1 MCISLV
7 ILSISILI
15 GLNSILKST
24 NTITLK
30 GLYVGAQPFIGCNK
44 TRISGKK
51 FNCVIGATKEQ
62 SPAISFISQNNSCT
76 RKKIST
82 KKSSGYTPSLATSY
96 NHEYEISCSKS
107 DTITIIYS
115 YNGKI
120 LRKSFDVK
128 MPKKLNLSCKTNSGT
143 PIKINGNNVITTGT
157 KIICNTTSGV
167 TINANGKK
175 QTLSSK
181 NKTFAITYNSIK
193 SDKVIVSKTGYKTK
207 NINFKVVNKYQ
218 ILVNKCNKISKD
230 DINNYKLVNF
240 TNEKGKNQTLE
251 KETYNQ
257 YVKLKKAVAKEAPR
271 GKNYYF
277 IATYTYRTFQTSD
290 YLYKKYPSTA
300 APAGA
305 SEHNIGLAIDF
316 VISTNK
322 NSNMSNSKTDEY
334 KVLIKLAPK
343 YGFIV
348 RYPVGKENITGYENE
363 VWHLR
368 YVGKKLA
375 TKLKNKGITLE
386 EYYKK
391 EYNKEKENYKDQCS

>member
-1 MCISLV
+1 
-7 ILSISILI
+7 
-15 GLNSILKST
+15 
-24 NTITLK
+24 
-30 GLYVGAQPFIGCNK
+30 
-44 TRISGKK
+44 
-51 FNCVIGATKEQ
+51 
-62 SPAISFISQNNSCT
+62 
-76 RKKIST
+76 
-82 KKSSGYTPSLATSY
+82 
-96 NHEYEISCSKS
+96 
-107 DTITIIYS
+107 
-115 YNGKI
+115 
-120 LRKSFDVK
+120 

-143 PIKINGNNVITTGT
+143 PIKINGNNVIKTGT

-322 NSNMSNSKTDEY
+322 DSNMSNSKTDEY

>member
-1 MCISLV
+1 MKSSNKNVYILMCISFI

-24 NTITLK
+24 NTAKLNKIYLDSES
-30 GLYVGAQPFIGCNK
+30 FIGCSE
-44 TRISGKK
+44 TRIPGKK
-51 FNCVIGATKEQ
+51 FNCVIGSIKEK
-62 SPAISFISQNNSCT
+62 SPAISFISKNHSCT

-82 KKSSGYTPSLATSY
+82 KKSSGYTLSLATSY
-96 NHEYEISCSKS
+96 NHEYEISCSKN

-128 MPKKLNLSCKTNSGT
+128 MPKNLNLSCKTNSGT
-143 PIKINGNNVITTGT
+143 PIKINGNNVIATGT

-181 NKTFAITYNSIK
+181 NKTFTITYNSIK

-218 ILVNKCNKISKD
+218 ILINKCNKISKD
-230 DINNYKLVNF
+230 DISNYKLVNF
-240 TNEKGKNQTLE
+240 KNEKGKSQTLE

-257 YVKLKKAVAKEAPR
+257 YIKLKKAVAKEAPK
-271 GKNYYF
+271 GINYYF
-277 IATYTYRTFQTSD
+277 IATYTYRTFETSD
-290 YLYKKYPSTA
+290 YLYNNNPRTA

-322 NSNMSNSKTDEY
+322 NANVSNSKADEY
-334 KVLIKLAPK
+334 KVLTKLAPK

-368 YVGKKLA
+368 Y
-375 TKLKNKGITLE
+375 
-386 EYYKK
+386 
-391 EYNKEKENYKDQCS
+391 CW